1 MLLGPAAQL
10 SPWGH
15 LPGIMDLTSN
25 SQCKMIPSAI
35 DPESCCSFLAHGVI
49 PLQPARSGGVPG
61 KPGQSPTTEWACTQQ
76 ELHLCVYIQENLRP
90 KSPSFV
96 PDMRTVLRGRGG
108 RTQAS
113 GAGHFIVEASVP
125 ESTSSARPGIG
136 QPMAKEN
143 WETDS
148 TLIVCLTDFSTRK

>member
-1 MLLGPAAQL
+1 MG
-10 SPWGH
+10 
-15 LPGIMDLTSN
+15 LTSN
-25 SQCKMIPSAI
+25 NQCKMISSAI
-35 DPESCCSFLAHGVI
+35 VSESCCSFLAHGGI

-61 KPGQSPTTEWACTQQ
+61 KPKQRAPPAEWACTQQ
-76 ELHLCVYIQENLRP
+76 ELHLCVYIQENLRL

-96 PDMRTVLRGRGG
+96 PYMRTVLGDRGG

-113 GAGHFIVEASVP
+113 EAGHFIVEASVP
-125 ESTSSARPGIG
+125 EPTSSARPGIG

-148 TLIVCLTDFSTRK
+148 TLIVCLTDFPTRK